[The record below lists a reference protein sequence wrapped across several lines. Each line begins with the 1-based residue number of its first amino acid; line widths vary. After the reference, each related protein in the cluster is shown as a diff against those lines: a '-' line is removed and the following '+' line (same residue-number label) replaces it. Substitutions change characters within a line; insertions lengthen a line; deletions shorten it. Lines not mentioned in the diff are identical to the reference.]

1 MRAQALNDEDI
12 FAHEDDEERGHS
24 CDDSDESGE
33 EGSGEENDE
42 ENDEERVEV
51 HDEEEEED
59 EDEEEREPVDRAAA
73 YKAILAADAKQ
84 VKMRKRAK
92 AIGVMDD
99 EAEEED
105 EEVVAGLGDF
115 GFGVVTAG
123 GKEDDNERV
132 EVHDDDF
139 DDIVDDLSDGEAEH
153 DEEAD
158 RHRKLVAVEEDK
170 AELDEVSVARSCVPL
185 LSPCYFN
192 APRWACQRVSA
203 QAPNEKW
210 RPWPPRRASSGGCP
224 RCLPR

>member
-42 ENDEERVEV
+42 ENDEERVEA
-51 HDEEEEED
+51 
-59 EDEEEREPVDRAAA
+59 R
-73 YKAILAADAKQ
+73 
-84 VKMRKRAK
+84 
-92 AIGVMDD
+92 
-99 EAEEED
+99 
-105 EEVVAGLGDF
+105 
-115 GFGVVTAG
+115 
-123 GKEDDNERV
+123 
-132 EVHDDDF
+132 DDDF

-158 RHRKLVAVEEDK
+158 RHRKLVAVKEDRAK
-170 AELDEVSVARSCVPL
+170 LDEVSVARICVPL

-210 RPWPPRRASSGGCP
+210 RPWPPRRRSVGCP